1 MVDVSGSYGDLFG
14 SHGGPKRETVRTAPP
29 SRVESA
35 CEAVNYSSVGT
46 LTLLSQERLPPADQ
60 LVLTQGHVLL
70 KSRQPM
76 TITQKRLVSLGI
88 AVQRRAD
95 IELRKPR
102 IYTNDFARLFGLGGN
117 SVHQTISEGTRG
129 LLDLKVF
136 VEMGEGSFR
145 GYNWVTEAAYI
156 GHRKSE
162 VNLAY
167 SEFAFNPA
175 LQKFLLN
182 LEGNFQS
189 YALLETS
196 SITRVASWR
205 LYEIL
210 LADTFGFG
218 RAKTTIH
225 YDVERLQY
233 LLDAQGMPWRDFR
246 RVLFER
252 AQEDHARETG
262 LKWMY
267 ERVTQGRKVTGVD
280 ITIVEA
286 PQWKA
291 RSVPNEVPEGVSVED
306 LDLITLKN
314 ELLEIG
320 FTYDPTKYLKELGVE
335 SVRAVFKQCMRE
347 KRERDYQAGVAPIRN
362 LAGFVHERLK
372 KSLAGMHQI
381 PIAKEQSQSQVE
393 TGALPDE
400 MVLRLATSLSVALR
414 DARREYATGLFE
426 TLPAEKRESIRQRM
440 ELELDPIR
448 LELFGSHDWN
458 MKTVISSWATFA
470 LKLFPELFP
479 EHLRSIRGMAASGNP
494 LSELNDTDRERVLQ
508 EAEKDELGE
517 VTLSGTADLID

>member
-1 MVDVSGSYGDLFG
+1 VD
-14 SHGGPKRETVRTAPP
+14 
-29 SRVESA
+29 
-35 CEAVNYSSVGT
+35 T
-46 LTLLSQERLPPADQ
+46 LTVFSRGRLPPAEQ

-88 AVQRRAD
+88 AIQRRAD

-102 IYTNDFARLFGLGGN
+102 IYTNDFARLFGLSGN
-117 SVHQTISEGTRG
+117 SIHQTISEGTRG

-145 GYNWVTEAAYI
+145 GYSWVTEAAYI

-182 LEGNFQS
+182 LEGRFQS

-225 YDVERLQY
+225 YDIERLQY

-262 LKWMY
+262 LKWTY

-286 PQWKA
+286 PQWRA
-291 RSVPNEVPEGVSVED
+291 RPVPNEVPEGVSAED
-306 LDLITLKN
+306 LDLVTLKN

-335 SVRAVFKQCMRE
+335 GVKAVFKQCLRE
-347 KRERDYQAGVAPIRN
+347 KRERDQQAGVVPIRN

-372 KSLAGMHQI
+372 KSLAGTYCI
-381 PIAKEQSQSQVE
+381 PVAKEQFQGNVE
-393 TGALPDE
+393 AGTLTDE
-400 MVLRLATSLSVALR
+400 TVLRLATSLSVALR
-414 DARREYATGLFE
+414 DARREYAIDLFD
-426 TLPAEKRESIRQRM
+426 TLPAEKQESIRRRM

-448 LELFGSHDWN
+448 LDLFRSQDWD

-479 EHLRSIRGMAASGNP
+479 EHLRSVSGFTDAKDLLP
-494 LSELNDTDRERVLQ
+494 KLSDTDRERVLQ
-508 EAEKDELGE
+508 EAEKNELGE
-517 VTLSGTADLID
+517 VTLSDTADIAD

>member
-1 MVDVSGSYGDLFG
+1 M
-14 SHGGPKRETVRTAPP
+14 
-29 SRVESA
+29 
-35 CEAVNYSSVGT
+35 EA
-46 LTLLSQERLPPADQ
+46 LTLIGRERLPPTEQ
-60 LVLTQGHVLL
+60 LVLSQGHMLL

-88 AVQRRAD
+88 AIQRRTD

-117 SVHQTISEGTRG
+117 SVHQTIAEGTRG

-175 LQKFLLN
+175 LQMFLLN
-182 LEGNFQS
+182 LEGHFQS

-210 LADTFGFG
+210 LADTYGFG
-218 RAKTTIH
+218 RAKKMIR

-262 LKWMY
+262 LKWTY
-267 ERVTQGRKVTGVD
+267 ERVTQGRKVTAVD
-280 ITIVEA
+280 ITIVQA
-286 PQWKA
+286 PLWKA
-291 RSVPNEVPEGVSVED
+291 QANSEETPEGISSED

-314 ELLEIG
+314 EFLEIG
-320 FTYDPTKYLKELGVE
+320 FSYDPGKYIKELGVE
-335 SVRAVFKQCMRE
+335 TVRSLVKQCVKE
-347 KRERDYQAGVAPIRN
+347 KRERDFQTGVVPIRN

-372 KSLAGMHQI
+372 KVLTGTHQL
-381 PIAKEQSQSQVE
+381 PRTKPKEPQTDVPD
-393 TGALPDE
+393 ALPDE
-400 MVLRLATSLSVALR
+400 RVSQLATMASVALR
-414 DARREYATGLFE
+414 DARREHAAHLFAAM
-426 TLPAEKRESIRQRM
+426 PDDDRESIKRCM

-448 LELFGSHDWN
+448 LELFKSRDWHV
-458 MKTVISSWATFA
+458 KTVISSWAAFA
-470 LKLFPELFP
+470 LRLFPGQFP
-479 EHLRSIRGMAASGNP
+479 DHLRSVRGLVDRDNLLDD
-494 LSELNDTDRERVLQ
+494 LSDEDRERVLQ
-508 EAEKDELGE
+508 AAEMNELEETGPSPTSRSE
-517 VTLSGTADLID
+517 QPKA

>member
-1 MVDVSGSYGDLFG
+1 MTCVEYLRDVVLLALA
-14 SHGGPKRETVRTAPP
+14 GPLTVL
-29 SRVESA
+29 SR
-35 CEAVNYSSVGT
+35 
-46 LTLLSQERLPPADQ
+46 ERLPPAEQ

-102 IYTNDFARLFGLGGN
+102 IYTNDFARLFGLSGN
-117 SVHQTISEGTRG
+117 SIHQTISEGTRG

-182 LEGNFQS
+182 LEGHFQS
-189 YALLETS
+189 YALLETT

-218 RAKTTIH
+218 RAKTTIY

-262 LKWMY
+262 LKWKY
-267 ERVTQGRKVTGVD
+267 ERVTQGRKVIGVE

-286 PQWKA
+286 PQWKL
-291 RSVPNEVPEGVSVED
+291 RPVPDEVPEGVSAED

-320 FTYDPTKYLKELGVE
+320 FTYDPTRYLKELGTE
-335 SVRAVFKQCMRE
+335 SVRAIFKQCTKE
-347 KRERDYQAGVAPIRN
+347 KRERDQQVGVAPIRN

-372 KSLAGMHQI
+372 KSLAGTYQI
-381 PIAKEQSQSQVE
+381 PAAKVKLQSKVE
-393 TGALPDE
+393 SGPLNDE
-400 MVLRLATSLSVALR
+400 TVLRLATSLSVALR
-414 DARREYATGLFE
+414 DARREYAIGLFD
-426 TLPAEKRESIRQRM
+426 TIPAETQESIRQRM
-440 ELELDPIR
+440 EQELDPIR
-448 LELFGSHDWN
+448 LDLFRSKDWN
-458 MKTVISSWATFA
+458 MKAVISSWATFA

-479 EHLRSIRGMAASGNP
+479 EYLHSIRGMAGTRNLLPA
-494 LSELNDTDRERVLQ
+494 LNDADRERVLQ
-508 EAEKDELGE
+508 EAEKSELE
-517 VTLSGTADLID
+517 

>member
-1 MVDVSGSYGDLFG
+1 
-14 SHGGPKRETVRTAPP
+14 
-29 SRVESA
+29 
-35 CEAVNYSSVGT
+35 
-46 LTLLSQERLPPADQ
+46 
-60 LVLTQGHVLL
+60 
-70 KSRQPM
+70 M

-102 IYTNDFARLFGLGGN
+102 IYTNDFARLFGLSGN
-117 SVHQTISEGTRG
+117 SIHQTISEGTRG

-167 SEFAFNPA
+167 GEFAFNPA

-182 LEGNFQS
+182 LEGHFQS

-218 RAKTTIH
+218 RAKTTVY
-225 YDVERLQY
+225 YDIDRLQY

-262 LKWMY
+262 LKWTY
-267 ERVTQGRKVTGVD
+267 ERVTQGRKVIGVD

-291 RSVPNEVPEGVSVED
+291 RSVPDDVPEGVSAED

-335 SVRAVFKQCMRE
+335 SVRAVFRQCMRE
-347 KRERDYQAGVAPIRN
+347 KREREQQAGVAPIRN

-372 KSLAGMHQI
+372 KSLVGTHQI
-381 PIAKEQSQSQVE
+381 PATKEKTQSQGKADTLTE
-393 TGALPDE
+393 E
-400 MVLRLATSLSVALR
+400 MVLRLATALSVALR
-414 DARREYATGLFE
+414 DARREFASGLFD
-426 TLPAEKRESIRQRM
+426 TLPMEKQENIRQRM
-440 ELELDPIR
+440 EVELDPIR
-448 LELFGSHDWN
+448 LELFRSQDWG

-479 EHLRSIRGMAASGNP
+479 EHLQSIRGFANVEDVMSQ
-494 LSELNDTDRERVLQ
+494 LSSTDRKRVLQ
-508 EAEKDELGE
+508 EAEKNALEE
-517 VTLSGTADLID
+517 VALCPTVDLTD